1 MPQFCACSG
10 ALAAVAVGA
19 TTLGASLRAGATLL
33 AFYLSSSKLTR
44 LLEERKA
51 TDEGFKRGGQRDWVQ
66 ARSLSRRPFR
76 LVLRSPV
83 LLTLLGNA

>member
-1 MPQFCACSG
+1 MPSCACSG

-44 LLEERKA
+44 LLEERKQ
-51 TDEGFKRGGQRDWVQ
+51 TDDDFKRGGQRDWVQ
-66 ARSLSRRPFR
+66 VCTASGA
-76 LVLRSPV
+76 V
-83 LLTLLGNA
+83 